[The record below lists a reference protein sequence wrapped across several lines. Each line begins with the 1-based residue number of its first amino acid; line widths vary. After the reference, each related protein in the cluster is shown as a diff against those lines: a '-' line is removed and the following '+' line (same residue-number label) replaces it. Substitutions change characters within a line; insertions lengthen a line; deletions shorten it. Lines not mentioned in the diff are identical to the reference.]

1 MEKRKRGAKNGTFE
15 ALGGY
20 QGGGL
25 PKYHT
30 FAISLLKF
38 RVGISKKKKDDSVNL
53 YNERDKPSRREFII
67 SVPMQHLQR

>member
-15 ALGGY
+15 TLGGY
-20 QGGGL
+20 WGGGL

-38 RVGISKKKKDDSVNL
+38 RVGISKKWMTVLIFTMKETSPL
-53 YNERDKPSRREFII
+53 EGS
-67 SVPMQHLQR
+67 S